1 MLGAFDYRW
10 AIVVDSVENG
20 VTGTATRDFT
30 ELMDMEPGTA
40 LGVSDWYKVNQEDIN
55 TFATLT
61 KDEDPFHIDPEWA
74 RENSPLGTTIS
85 FGFLT
90 LSMLTYFSYQVFGRA
105 GFAAAEDT
113 QLFNFGFNRIRLPEP
128 VPAGSEI
135 RGNFT
140 FAGARLRENG
150 GVEFTTDVIIEIKGN
165 ERPALVAQWLG
176 VAVRK

>member
-1 MLGAFDYRW
+1 MLRAFDYRW

-90 LSMLTYFSYQVFGRA
+90 RS
-105 GFAAAEDT
+105 
-113 QLFNFGFNRIRLPEP
+113 QLGQYA
-128 VPAGSEI
+128 V
-135 RGNFT
+135 RG
-140 FAGARLRENG
+140 AG
-150 GVEFTTDVIIEIKGN
+150 GVIAAVGAAF
-165 ERPALVAQWLG
+165 LFG
-176 VAVRK
+176 VA